1 MIENKAVLAIHPS
14 SPMFPLNLAGVLG
27 LLNLTNFRSKSHTK
41 IAASRDIIV
50 TYKYHSGPLLTFF
63 FEIVILRI
71 LPMRV
76 VCSAGLQLAGVI
88 PKDSLQPYII
98 ETFSLT
104 KTSWKDS
111 NYANSF
117 WLLSTH
123 TIYKLKESITLY
135 SQVTIYVLSGI
146 IWIKE
151 TLDLVPRISK

>member
-1 MIENKAVLAIHPS
+1 
-14 SPMFPLNLAGVLG
+14 
-27 LLNLTNFRSKSHTK
+27 
-41 IAASRDIIV
+41 
-50 TYKYHSGPLLTFF
+50 
-63 FEIVILRI
+63 
-71 LPMRV
+71 MRV

-123 TIYKLKESITLY
+123 TIY
-135 SQVTIYVLSGI
+135 
-146 IWIKE
+146 
-151 TLDLVPRISK
+151 